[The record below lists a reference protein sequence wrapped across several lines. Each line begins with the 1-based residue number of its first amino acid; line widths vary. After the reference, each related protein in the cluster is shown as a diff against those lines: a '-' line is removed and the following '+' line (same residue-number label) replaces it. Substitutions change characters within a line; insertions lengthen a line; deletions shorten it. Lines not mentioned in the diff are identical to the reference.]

1 MFKHQKIFLII
12 SLNRNFA
19 GNEPETVNFED
30 IKE

>member
-12 SLNRNFA
+12 SLNPNFA
-19 GNEPETVNFED
+19 ENGPETANFED